1 MTKEEIMELD
11 FDGIETRAEEIAVET
26 AEADGETLDALNE
39 ELDAIEER
47 RAVLETEV
55 ETRKK
60 IEEAVIEGEGTIIE
74 ERKEEKTTMDVKEL
88 RNSDAYIEAFAKY
101 VKTGNDKECRTLFSD
116 NVDQSGVDGSV
127 PVPDFVAGIV
137 AKALEESEILSRVR
151 RMDAAGNVKVGF
163 EYSAPAAVQHEEGG
177 DAISEEEL
185 GLGIVTMIPKTWKK
199 FVQISDEALDS
210 MNGAAYLQ
218 YIYEEVTRGIIKAR
232 EDAVV
237 AAIIN
242 APTTAT
248 ATAPSVPEGNA
259 TTPALDD
266 FVQARAL
273 LSSAARDL
281 VIICT
286 PAQYAEYRALQM
298 SAYYGVDPFDGLE
311 VLFND
316 TVTAPII
323 GDLAGVMENCPKG
336 DAVEFKFDDK
346 TLMTSDIVKVLGRMP
361 SAIAVVGDK
370 FLAKVSEPGSN

>member
-1 MTKEEIMELD
+1 MTKEEINELD

-26 AEADGETLDALNE
+26 AEADSEKLDALNE

-47 RAVLETEV
+47 RAVLEQEV
-55 ETRKK
+55 ESRKK
-60 IEEAVIEGEGTIIE
+60 IEEAVINGEGTTIE

-88 RNSDAYIEAFAKY
+88 RNSDAYINAFAKY

-116 NVDQSGVDGSV
+116 NVDQSGVVGSV

-137 AKALEESEILSRVR
+137 AEALKASPILSRIR
-151 RMDAAGNVKVGF
+151 RMEAAGNVKVGF

-210 MNGAAYLQ
+210 MNGAAYLT

-232 EDAVV
+232 ENAVIT
-237 AAIIN
+237 AITN

-259 TTPALDD
+259 TTAALDD

-273 LSSAARDL
+273 LSSAASDL

-286 PAQYAEYRALQM
+286 PAQYADYRALQM

-316 TVTAPII
+316 TVTVPII

-336 DAVEFKFDDK
+336 DAVEFKYDDK

-370 FLAKVSEPGSN
+370 FLAKIGQPAS